1 MYALHSCPTVE
12 ILENPTKI
20 NGKPQNNSG
29 RALTIALR
37 TAQGVY
43 IMRGVYRMRLGSVPM
58 VSGPVLIDFSI

>member
-20 NGKPQNNSG
+20 NGKPQNDSG
-29 RALTIALR
+29 GALRITLR

-43 IMRGVYRMRLGSVPM
+43 IMRGAYRWFP
-58 VSGPVLIDFSI
+58 GPF